1 MKKLSS
7 IFALAIV
14 ASMLLNVST
23 YAVYDNGP
31 RNTQYNRTNA
41 QSYIGRYTTSPN
53 PDYYYFNEGGDCT
66 SFASQVLYAGGMS
79 MTAAVDN
86 PTDSSWYYYNATWGR
101 GRTSTWTYAPNFR
114 TYWADVNGEV
124 GKRAYQFK
132 SY

>member
-41 QSYIGRYTTSPN
+41 QSYIGRYTTSPIIILTRA
-53 PDYYYFNEGGDCT
+53 EI
-66 SFASQVLYAGGMS
+66 ARVLHHRFFML
-79 MTAAVDN
+79 AA
-86 PTDSSWYYYNATWGR
+86 
-101 GRTSTWTYAPNFR
+101 
-114 TYWADVNGEV
+114 
-124 GKRAYQFK
+124 
-132 SY
+132 

>member
-53 PDYYYFNEGGDCT
+53 PDYYILTRAEI
-66 SFASQVLYAGGMS
+66 ARVLHHRFFML
-79 MTAAVDN
+79 AA
-86 PTDSSWYYYNATWGR
+86 
-101 GRTSTWTYAPNFR
+101 
-114 TYWADVNGEV
+114 
-124 GKRAYQFK
+124 
-132 SY
+132 